1 MQRRRRHGR
10 GDECDTEHP
19 GPEFAGEQELIGAG
33 DGTYL
38 AWAGLAVLVVFA
50 PAVLVVA
57 AAVGGLLAVWVVFSA
72 VFMGARAVV
81 LLARARGDAW
91 LVLGDRLGSPT

>member
-1 MQRRRRHGR
+1 MLLVIA
-10 GDECDTEHP
+10 
-19 GPEFAGEQELIGAG
+19 AGQPLCGAVFVLDGVLIGAG

-81 LLARARGDAW
+81 LLARARGDRW
-91 LVLGDRLGSPT
+91 LVLGDALGSAP